1 MRYQLTQGFVIGQF
15 CIPAGETIDLNGPSE
30 LWNDNAKLAYGRVMP
45 VDAICMDREA
55 VALWRKVYGNVSGYA
70 LKQSLEWFEED
81 EHWPTVRE
89 AMKEVLGAKPP
100 AGPRDL

>member
-1 MRYQLTQGFVIGQF
+1 MWTNAPR
-15 CIPAGETIDLNGPSE
+15 E

-89 AMKEVLGAKPP
+89 AMKEVLGAKPAVRVIYEHEG
-100 AGPRDL
+100 AGIAAWTYD